1 MVIQKITG
9 NIKNSLT
16 LRERHATKRPVV
28 LWGMSMKKSGDQG
41 SDLKSEMIHLLAN
54 YGHVGFTFVA
64 CIFIGLGGGI
74 LLDQK
79 MFDGRTAPWFT
90 FIGLAFGIAAGF
102 KTLLQILWRGKD
114 KNDEKGDRG

>member
-1 MVIQKITG
+1 MSS
-9 NIKNSLT
+9 IKN
-16 LRERHATKRPVV
+16 
-28 LWGMSMKKSGDQG
+28 
-41 SDLKSEMIHLLAN
+41 EMVHLLAN

-79 MFDGRTAPWFT
+79 VFDGQYAPWCT

-102 KTLLQILWRGKD
+102 KTLFAILWRTKD
-114 KNDEKGDRG
+114 DTGDKDEDRGSRD